1 MKPNILVVLSSVL
14 ISFVFTGCEKELVDE
29 QIQKPVDKGEGNIS
43 GDVPEGYF
51 VVDFSPG
58 WEATRGAVTGA
69 DLRVRNLRYLI
80 YDALGTF
87 VKEKLILSTPGYTV
101 WPLAAVNDT
110 LPKGSYTAV
119 FLGNVEKTYFPYP
132 VAGGP
137 DGYTD
142 ILTSYQGKM
151 VDARIVLP
159 NGPFTD
165 ATEFYWAKVPFSN
178 TNPQPTILLQRII
191 GMVNVHRNFV
201 DAQTALNGL
210 TRNVFT
216 RIKADSI
223 ITAQVNAILPGLV
236 KGVLVSTGIGAIL
249 DLPLSLLK
257 LDAAVDTVVRR
268 LVVPVTDALDSL
280 LIKNIVNQL
289 GGALTGNATHQGA
302 LDGLGALLNPWNNAT
317 AHTAVVTIR
326 NFPKT
331 MNFSLAVQDYY
342 TGDHAF
348 QYDFTT
354 TNIYDEKDI
363 LIRGFNGLFDI
374 RQIRVSSNRLVGG
387 ILVDGIVDGMLLD
400 GTFVNVTDPVQA
412 TVGSNKRYK
421 ANYSFVDLSYTQGTA
436 TQPLS
441 LSVRLGDVANLDNLL
456 TTIPIL
462 GPLLSFTVLG
472 LLGNITVTVPIN
484 VPILGADN
492 LTLSGS
498 WNTPAPY

>member
-1 MKPNILVVLSSVL
+1 MKPNIFVILSLL
-14 ISFVFTGCEKELVDE
+14 ISFVFTGCEKDLIDE
-29 QIQKPVDKGEGNIS
+29 QIQKPVDEGEGNIS

-80 YDALGTF
+80 YDTLGTF
-87 VKEKLILSTPGYTV
+87 VKEKLILSTSGYTV

-119 FLGNVEKTYFPYP
+119 FLGNVEKTFFPYP
-132 VAGGP
+132 VTGGP

-142 ILTSYQGKM
+142 ILTNYQGKM

-178 TNPQPTILLQRII
+178 TNSQPTILLQRII
-191 GMVNVHRNFV
+191 GMFNVHRNFV

-216 RIKADSI
+216 RINADNI
-223 ITAQVNAILPGLV
+223 INNQVNATLPGLLR
-236 KGVLVSTGIGAIL
+236 GVLDRTGITLIL
-249 DLPLSLLK
+249 SNPLLGLSVTS
-257 LDAAVDTVVRR
+257 AVDSLVHR
-268 LVVPVTDALDSL
+268 LVVPVTNALDSL

-317 AHTAVVTIR
+317 AQTAVVTIR

-331 MNFSLAVQDYY
+331 MNFSLTVQDYY
-342 TGDHAF
+342 TGDHDF

-387 ILVDGIVDGMLLD
+387 ILVDGIVDGSLLLN

-421 ANYSFVDLSYTQGTA
+421 ANYSFLDLSYTQGAA
-436 TQPLS
+436 TQPLT

-456 TTIPIL
+456 SPIPIL
-462 GPLLSFTVLG
+462 GPLLSLVVLG
-472 LLGNITVTVPIN
+472 ALGDIKVEVPIN
-484 VPILGADN
+484 VPILGANN